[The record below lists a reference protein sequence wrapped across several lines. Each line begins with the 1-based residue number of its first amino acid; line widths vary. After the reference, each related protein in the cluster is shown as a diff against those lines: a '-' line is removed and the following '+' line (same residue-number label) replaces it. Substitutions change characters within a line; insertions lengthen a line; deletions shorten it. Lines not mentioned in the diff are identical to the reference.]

1 MQGAQDG
8 LAVTFGS
15 GVTNFVS
22 SKVPFGQSTPV
33 GRGATQLLVGTLLG
47 PVVRKLTRSD
57 RLAAMFVA
65 GAYSNVVRQAL
76 SNVAPLQPF
85 LGVYV
90 QPQLGTYVQMPRRL
104 QGWAG
109 GAPMPGAALFS
120 QVEQGNAYDDAA
132 SDAVQDF
139 AA

>member
-8 LAVTFGS
+8 LAVTLGS
-15 GVTNFVS
+15 GVTNFVA
-22 SKVPFGQSTPV
+22 SKIPFGQSTTV
-33 GRGATQLLVGTLLG
+33 GQGATQLLVGTLLG
-47 PVVRKLTRSD
+47 PVVKKLTRSD
-57 RLAAMFVA
+57 RAASMFVA
-65 GAYSNVVRQAL
+65 GAYSNVIRTAL
-76 SNVAPLQPF
+76 AKTPLQPF

-109 GAPMPGAALFS
+109 GASAPGAALFN